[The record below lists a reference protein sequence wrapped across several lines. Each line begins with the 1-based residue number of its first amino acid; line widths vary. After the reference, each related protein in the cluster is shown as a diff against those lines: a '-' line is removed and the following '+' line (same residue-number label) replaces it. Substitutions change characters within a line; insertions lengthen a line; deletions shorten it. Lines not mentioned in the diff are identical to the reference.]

1 MIDSQDCKAMYVYIM
16 YSLVLQNQLYH
27 IMFCED
33 QTYADFASVDRFI
46 KSHITILAIRQK
58 LDPQSFMLIW
68 LVLKVQNIPTVVVL
82 NTTPAKSVKF
92 DYSHNHGILQYWGL
106 AD

>member
-58 LDPQSFMLIW
+58 LDPQSFRFYADLARSQGAKYPYSSGFEYYTSQKRQIW
-68 LVLKVQNIPTVVVL
+68 L
-82 NTTPAKSVKF
+82 
-92 DYSHNHGILQYWGL
+92 
-106 AD
+106 